1 MGGGN
6 IRLNKASRLD
16 MAMRGG
22 LGEKDEDKECVRAKK
37 TTRAQKRREGDGEGG
52 GGEKREK
59 SSRAERERRKRKR
72 KIGAGE
78 CVCIC
83 AFFSIQNPVFYSGKS
98 AF

>member
-37 TTRAQKRREGDGEGG
+37 TTRAQKRREGDGEGAHSQNSG
-52 GGEKREK
+52 VI
-59 SSRAERERRKRKR
+59 RKTWGQGR
-72 KIGAGE
+72 
-78 CVCIC
+78 
-83 AFFSIQNPVFYSGKS
+83 F
-98 AF
+98 